1 MNKLVKLA
9 KVTNQKNNKKS
20 PSTIGVNNK
29 NTKIAVGI
37 VPRARKGNLLPYL
50 DLQLSERD
58 PIIGSVIA
66 SNTEEITEANPANRG
81 GNPST

>member
-1 MNKLVKLA
+1 M
-9 KVTNQKNNKKS
+9 
-20 PSTIGVNNK
+20 NNK

-66 SNTEEITEANPANRG
+66 SNTEAITEANPANRG

>member
-1 MNKLVKLA
+1 
-9 KVTNQKNNKKS
+9 
-20 PSTIGVNNK
+20 
-29 NTKIAVGI
+29 